1 MATVEQ
7 TPGELN
13 ISVVQGDDLS
23 IQLTEDS
30 NFSGYTFIATIHQ
43 LHGSSV
49 TCATSFVAT
58 AASSTVQVDF
68 PAVTTGATGST
79 GLTGATGPT
88 GATGASGTNVA
99 YFGTTAT
106 GPSAVGFPDGAIYV
120 QYTP

>member
-68 PAVTTGATGST
+68 PAVTTGALPVTTNEGAHNWKCVYT
-79 GLTGATGPT
+79 DVGGLTRTWMK
-88 GATGASGTNVA
+88 GTFTVLS
-99 YFGTTAT
+99 
-106 GPSAVGFPDGAIYV
+106 PI
-120 QYTP
+120 